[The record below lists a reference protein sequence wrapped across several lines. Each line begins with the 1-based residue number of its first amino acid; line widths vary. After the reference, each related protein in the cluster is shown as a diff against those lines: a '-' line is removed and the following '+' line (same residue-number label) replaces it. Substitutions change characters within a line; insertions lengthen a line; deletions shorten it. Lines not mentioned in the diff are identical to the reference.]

1 MKEPAR
7 SKLSTA
13 WFPSLTQY
21 LLPGLLVPILIG
33 TENNKSVCEITHL
46 KERKTTM
53 VVKNTN
59 YKIIN
64 LLL

>member
-1 MKEPAR
+1 M
-7 SKLSTA
+7 
-13 WFPSLTQY
+13 QY

-33 TENNKSVCEITHL
+33 IKNNNKSVCEITHL

-59 YKIIN
+59 YKIIIN